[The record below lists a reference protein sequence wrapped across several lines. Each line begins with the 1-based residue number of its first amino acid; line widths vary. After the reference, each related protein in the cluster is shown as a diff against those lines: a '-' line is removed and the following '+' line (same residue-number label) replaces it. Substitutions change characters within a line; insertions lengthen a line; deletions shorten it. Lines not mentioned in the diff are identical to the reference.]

1 MKILIFLIA
10 VGFAVLANANVS
22 QEEFNYLVKQVFLLE
37 AKVEGLEDQNN
48 NLQAENN
55 DLVER
60 VTRLEVRFRQLKL
73 PRSQIANK
81 HVREWTCTIY

>member
-60 VTRLEVRFRQLKL
+60 VTRLEVRFRQFKL

-81 HVREWTCTIY
+81 YLA

>member
-60 VTRLEVRFRQLKL
+60 VTRLEVRF
-73 PRSQIANK
+73 
-81 HVREWTCTIY
+81 

>member
-60 VTRLEVRFRQLKL
+60 VTRLEVRLRQLKL
-73 PRSQIANK
+73 P
-81 HVREWTCTIY
+81 